1 MRKFLI
7 ALALLG
13 CAGSAIAGWNIRQT
27 DDGGAVWV
35 NGDGATVPVGG
46 TLQVDIDTLATATTA
61 YVVSQRAGHIKKIMG
76 VSHDG
81 GELSKVQ
88 VLLQSVAASD
98 QFAPVTTGTLL
109 QFASASTPNVQTVV
123 PENIGSTNFYVNEG
137 QVIAVS
143 TDGVSTTAARGT
155 FTIVIE

>member
-46 TLQVDIDTLATATTA
+46 TLQVDIDTLATASTA

-81 GELSKVQ
+81 GELSMVQ
-88 VLLQSVAASD
+88 VLLQSGTNFV
-98 QFAPVTTGTLL
+98 PVTTGTLL

-123 PENIGSTNFYVNEG
+123 PEDIGSTSFYVNEG
-137 QVIAVS
+137 QLIAVS

>member
-1 MRKFLI
+1 MMRKFLI

-46 TLQVDIDTLATATTA
+46 TLQVDIDTLATASTA

-88 VLLQSVAASD
+88 VLLQSGTNFV
-98 QFAPVTTGTLL
+98 PVTTGTLL

-123 PENIGSTNFYVNEG
+123 PEDIGSNSFYVNEG
-137 QVIAVS
+137 QLIAVS

>member
-7 ALALLG
+7 TLALLG
-13 CAGSAIAGWNIRQT
+13 CAGSALAGWNIRQT

-46 TLQVDIDTLATATTA
+46 ALQVDITALATASTA
-61 YVVSQRAGHIKKIMG
+61 YVVSQRAGYIKKIRG

-88 VLLQSVAASD
+88 VLLQSGTN
-98 QFAPVTTGTLL
+98 FAPVTTGTLL
-109 QFASASTPNVQTVV
+109 QFTTAATPNVQTVV
-123 PENIGSTNFYVNEG
+123 PSDIGSTNTYVSEG

>member
-7 ALALLG
+7 TLALLG

-46 TLQVDIDTLATATTA
+46 TLQVDIDTLATASTA

-81 GELSKVQ
+81 GGLSKVQ
-88 VLLQSVAASD
+88 VLLQKTPNTN
-98 QFAPVTTGTLL
+98 QFTRVTSGTLL
-109 QFASASTPNVQTVV
+109 QFTTAATPNVQTVV
-123 PENIGSTNFYVNEG
+123 PEDIGSTNFYVDEG

>member
-46 TLQVDIDTLATATTA
+46 TLQVDIDTLATASTA

-88 VLLQSVAASD
+88 VLLQSGTNFV
-98 QFAPVTTGTLL
+98 PVTTGTLL

-123 PENIGSTNFYVNEG
+123 PEDIGSTSFYVNEG

>member
-1 MRKFLI
+1 MMRKFLI
-7 ALALLG
+7 TLALLG

-46 TLQVDIDTLATATTA
+46 TLQVDIDTLATASTA

-88 VLLQSVAASD
+88 VLLQSGTNFV
-98 QFAPVTTGTLL
+98 PVTTGTLL

-123 PENIGSTNFYVNEG
+123 PEDIGSTSFYVNEG

>member
-7 ALALLG
+7 AFALLG

-46 TLQVDIDTLATATTA
+46 TLQVDIDTLATASTA

-88 VLLQSVAASD
+88 VLLQSGTNFV
-98 QFAPVTTGTLL
+98 PVTTGTLL

-123 PENIGSTNFYVNEG
+123 PEDIGSTSFYVNEG

>member
-46 TLQVDIDTLATATTA
+46 TLQVDIDTLATASTA

-88 VLLQSVAASD
+88 VLLQSGTNFV
-98 QFAPVTTGTLL
+98 PVTTGTLL

-123 PENIGSTNFYVNEG
+123 PEDIGSTSFYVNEG
-137 QVIAVS
+137 QLIAVS

>member
-7 ALALLG
+7 TLALLG

-46 TLQVDIDTLATATTA
+46 TLQVDIDTLATASTA

-88 VLLQSVAASD
+88 VLLQSGSNFV
-98 QFAPVTTGTLL
+98 PVTTGTLL

-123 PENIGSTNFYVNEG
+123 PEDIGSTKFYVDEG